1 MTFQSQAPAR
11 VDLAGGTLDIWPLY
25 LFHRDAQTLNFAV
38 NYYARCWLTARR
50 GKTIEFVS
58 RDLRLRERFSSL
70 DVLARAKSCRLPLLA
85 RLVTAFEP
93 QKGFTLTTDSDVPA
107 GSGLGGSSALN
118 IAICGVLSR
127 FAGRRLPLPKL
138 IETARNVEAQVLRVP
153 TGEQDYYS
161 AVYGGAHSIRLTP
174 HGVFRERLRVSSK
187 QLSAQFLL
195 CYTGQ
200 SRNSGVNNWEVF
212 KAHMDGERRVI
223 RHFSRI
229 AAIATEMRRALEM
242 HDWRRTGELLNQEW
256 EARKKNYP
264 GISTPGI
271 GRLVA
276 AARRNGALA
285 AKACGAGGGGCVL
298 FLTEPEARPQL
309 EAVLR
314 RLGASILPFQ
324 VSAKGLEVSS
334 RAMPEQSASR

>member
-187 QLSAQFLL
+187 QLSARFLL